1 MEYQTGA
8 AGRIFYAR
16 LDDGEDVHQCLTEL
30 VRREQV
36 RCGTFQVFGGL
47 KSAGVVTGPKEPVMP
62 PDPVWQNLSDAREIL
77 GIGSVFWEGDTPR
90 IHLHAAMGHHGE
102 TLTGCL
108 RKDSR
113 VYLVIELLLME
124 VTGINV
130 TRPWVASCGFNR
142 PTLQKTG
149 DRGQKTED

>member
-8 AGRIFYAR
+8 TGRVFYAR
-16 LDDGEDVHQCLTEL
+16 LDDGEDMHHCLTEL
-30 VRREQV
+30 VRREGV
-36 RCGTFQVFGGL
+36 RCGMVQVFGGL

-62 PDPVWQNLSDAREIL
+62 PDPVWRNVEDAREIL
-77 GIGSVFWEGDTPR
+77 GIGSVFWEGDIPR

-124 VTGINV
+124 VTGIDV
-130 TRPWVASCGFNR
+130 TRPWWPVGGFNR
-142 PTLQKTG
+142 PTFRKTD
-149 DRGQKTED
+149 DR